1 MPHPCCIS
9 FWSFQLADVIYRGFQ
24 FEPESSGLATRECPF
39 LEKESHRLIVR
50 ILMVSVFLAVSYV
63 WIRLSLSKEVGHAQ
77 VSLIHHPKAQN
88 R

>member
-1 MPHPCCIS
+1 MSSTEAFSSNPKAVAWQH
-9 FWSFQLADVIYRGFQ
+9 
-24 FEPESSGLATRECPF
+24 ESAHSW
-39 LEKESHRLIVR
+39 KESHRLIVR